1 MVGGRRMR
9 PSVLDMVFVGV
20 YKEESEASEEKRS
33 FSKSPFK
40 INFFRIEHEG
50 ISLSNGS
57 K

>member
-9 PSVLDMVFVGV
+9 PSVLDMVFVGI
-20 YKEESEASEEKRS
+20 EESEASEEKRS